1 MSEALGG
8 SFLAQQVRELPPL
21 PQALREVMQALQHE
35 NLSANRSIELIEH
48 DQALAARTLRI
59 ANSAFYGA
67 PGRVARVGDAVRMLG
82 LRTVSGVMTAAVL
95 RGSLRVERCPE
106 FHFDGYW
113 RHAIG
118 TALAAQMLAPGAG
131 LDADEAFIGGLL
143 HDIGQLVLAAH
154 YPEQA
159 RQSLIKARKDDL
171 FSEQAELAVFGLGHS
186 TIGSMVAQHWR
197 FPTVICQA
205 IALHH
210 APEPAPA
217 GQRLSLSGLVHV
229 ADAVAHALDL
239 SQADD
244 EAVPPLQ
251 PAVWQ
256 ALGWNQAA
264 ALRLFS
270 DVVAGVHELSEAMQG

>member
-1 MSEALGG
+1 MNEPLGAA
-8 SFLAQQVRELPPL
+8 FMAQRVRELPPL
-21 PQALREVMQALQHE
+21 PQALREVVRALQHE
-35 NLSANRSIELIEH
+35 NLSANRSIELIER

-95 RGSLRVERCPE
+95 RGSLRVQSCPE
-106 FHFDGYW
+106 FRFHDYW

-118 TALAAQMLAPGAG
+118 TALAAQMLAPRAG
-131 LDADEAFIGGLL
+131 LDADEAFIAGLL

-154 YPEQA
+154 YPQQA
-159 RQSLIKARKDDL
+159 RQALTKARQDDL
-171 FSEQAELAVFGLGHS
+171 GSEQAELAVFGLGHS

-197 FPTVICQA
+197 FPTAICQA

-210 APEPAPA
+210 RPEPAPS
-217 GQRLSLSGLVHV
+217 GQRVSLSGLVHV

-239 SQADD
+239 NQADD
-244 EAVPPLQ
+244 EAVPALQ
-251 PAVWQ
+251 ASVWQ
-256 ALGWNQAA
+256 ALAWDQAA
-264 ALRLFS
+264 ALQLFS
-270 DVVAGVHELSEAMQG
+270 DVVVGVREMSEAMQA